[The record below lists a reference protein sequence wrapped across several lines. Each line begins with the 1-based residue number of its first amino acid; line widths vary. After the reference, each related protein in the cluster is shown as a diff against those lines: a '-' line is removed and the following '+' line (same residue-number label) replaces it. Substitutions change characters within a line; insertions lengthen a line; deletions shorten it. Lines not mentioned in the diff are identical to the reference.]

1 MRVFSVLTVAAV
13 VLVGCTSN
21 TDSAEPTVTATTVYQ
36 QDVNSFCQDV
46 KDAIEN
52 RDSADPEDQ
61 AERLADLQE
70 AAQQLG
76 IGTRDDMYAAD
87 ALTKCADE
95 LQDAINGQ

>member
-1 MRVFSVLTVAAV
+1 MRIVTGLAVTV
-13 VLVGCTSN
+13 VLLSACSSN
-21 TDSAEPTVTATTVYQ
+21 TDSAEPDISATTVVQ

-76 IGTRDDMYAAD
+76 IGTRDDIYAAD